1 MVQGVGDVN
10 MQDLSI
16 ILAACLHDIGK
27 FYRRAY
33 RRASHADLSK
43 EFVEKYVP
51 EFENKELVR
60 DIVAKHHEESV
71 DKDTWIVKKADW
83 LSAAERIE
91 EEAERGYKGEM
102 RRMRHVFVARGGKRK
117 FYYGIAPLD
126 LRDYEVLKGD
136 ARKAASADEY
146 RRLWELFLE
155 DVKRL
160 KELYSDGI
168 RDDSSL
174 RHYVKTFL
182 ELLRRYTF
190 FIPSAPSIEVDV
202 RNSLYAHHKTTA
214 ALASAILLNE
224 KDGLGDGF
232 TLILGDVAGI
242 QRYVYGSRM
251 YKGALKMLR
260 ARSIY
265 ISILTEAIARH
276 IVNRLGLLPLNMV
289 FCSGGH
295 FMILAHYVEEGKL
308 EKILKEV
315 EEFMLREHGGR
326 IGLKLSYV
334 YVGREDFIN
343 RDRFRNK
350 LEEADRRLKESG
362 LSLFRR
368 VMHENPRGIFGP
380 ISVKEELCYSCG
392 GAEEVEREVVDG
404 REIYLCERCRRMRE
418 LAKAVKDAD
427 YLLAIS
433 WSGRIAKPEELSI
446 DDPDYRVYTGP
457 LNFTLSGLR
466 VSYHLCKDLDDALRL
481 IHMFVKR
488 GLKAVDIDVY
498 KINDTDLSHEFKRL
512 RNLGGEY
519 KEFARRVSI
528 GFKFIS
534 KHTPLSEEG
543 DIREFDDMAKASE
556 GSKMIGYLKL
566 DIDDLGRRLKEYCEG
581 ISDFLT
587 FSEIMSFIME
597 GCIEHI
603 LSTRLSDEGDMN
615 KLYLIYSG
623 GDDLFLV
630 GSWDMV
636 VEATDKIYGELKGV
650 LRMDYG
656 GPTASAAI
664 LIEDPKTPVKI
675 CAEAV
680 SEKLRRVKE
689 EGKNGI
695 NVTGRKI
702 SWKGFKDSLETA
714 KKLSEYIDKHII
726 SRSFIFQL
734 SKLISDYESDPEK
747 TWTTYRYR
755 LKYLMARSFERNVMN
770 EFENKLLREDVY
782 RELCERFIY
791 LTNITY
797 LSELY
802 TRREE

>member
-1 MVQGVGDVN
+1 

-33 RRASHADLSK
+33 RRGSHATMSE
-43 EFVEKYVP
+43 EFVEEYVP
-51 EFENKELVR
+51 EFQAKELIR
-60 DIVAKHHEESV
+60 DIVARHHEEPA
-71 DKDTWIVKKADW
+71 DEATQIVKKADR
-83 LSAAERIE
+83 LSAAERME
-91 EEAERGYKGEM
+91 EVERGYRGEM
-102 RRMRHVFVARGGKRK
+102 RRLRHIFATDDKHK
-117 FYYGIAPLD
+117 LYYKIRPLD
-126 LRDYEVLKGD
+126 LRDYEVLEGETHEE
-136 ARKAASADEY
+136 ASVDEY
-146 RRLWELFLE
+146 RKLWELFSK

-160 KELYSDGI
+160 KELYLNGI
-168 RDDSSL
+168 HDDSSL
-174 RHYVKTFL
+174 RHYIKTLL

-202 RNSLYAHHKTTA
+202 RNSLYAHLKTTA
-214 ALASAILLNE
+214 ALATAILLN
-224 KDGLGDGF
+224 KKNGLGDGF
-232 TLILGDVAGI
+232 TIIMGDLAGI

-265 ISILTEAIARH
+265 LSILTEAIARH
-276 IVNRLGLLPLNMV
+276 VVNRLGLLPLNIV

-308 EKILKEV
+308 EEILKEV
-315 EEFMLREHGGR
+315 EEFVLREHGGR

-334 YVGREDFIN
+334 YVSREDFIN
-343 RDRFRNK
+343 RNRFRNK

-362 LSLFRR
+362 LSLFKR
-368 VMHENPRGIFGP
+368 VMHEDPKDIFGP

-392 GAEEVEREVVDG
+392 GAEKVEREVADG

-427 YLLAIS
+427 YLLVFS
-433 WSGRIAKPEELSI
+433 WSDEIVEPEELSI
-446 DDPDYRVYTGP
+446 DNPDYRVYTGP

-466 VSYHLCKDLDDALRL
+466 VSYHFCKDLDDALRL
-481 IHMFVKR
+481 IYMFVKR

-498 KINDTDLSHEFKRL
+498 KINDTDLSYEFKRL

-519 KEFARRVSI
+519 GEVARRVSI
-528 GFKFIS
+528 GFRFVS
-534 KHTPLSEEG
+534 KHTPLSKEG
-543 DIREFDDMAKASE
+543 DIREFDDMAKASK

-566 DIDDLGRRLKEYCEG
+566 DIDDLGRRLEEYCEG
-581 ISDFLT
+581 LADFLT
-587 FSEIMSFIME
+587 FSETVSFIME
-597 GCIEHI
+597 GCIEYM
-603 LSTRLSDEGDMN
+603 LSLCFSKDDMN

-630 GSWDMV
+630 GSWNVV
-636 VEATDKIYGELKGV
+636 VEAAEKIHEKLKGV
-650 LRMDYG
+650 LRMDRG
-656 GPTASAAI
+656 GLTASAAI

-680 SEKLRRVKE
+680 SEKLRAVKQA
-689 EGKNGI
+689 GKNGI

-702 SWKGFKDSLETA
+702 SWDGFKDSLKTV
-714 KKLSEYIDKHII
+714 KKLSDYIEDHII
-726 SRSFIFQL
+726 SRGFIFQL
-734 SKLISDYESDPEK
+734 SRLISDYENDPEK

-755 LKYLMARSFERNVMN
+755 LKYLMARSFERGLMS
-770 EFENKLLREDVY
+770 KLEGDLLKEDVY

-797 LSELY
+797 LAELY
-802 TRREE
+802 TRREG